1 MEFHVTAV
9 CTLAYVTAK
18 FAGFAVQDRA
28 GGFLLDVRLEMSGRT
43 VIRVGKSP
51 YLLDF
56 GITHGIPPSGQ
67 TD

>member
-28 GGFLLDVRLEMSGRT
+28 GGFLLDVRLEVPGRT
-43 VIRVGKSP
+43 VIRIGKRP
-51 YLLDF
+51 DLLDF
-56 GITHGIPPSGQ
+56 GITHGMHPSGQ
-67 TD
+67 TG